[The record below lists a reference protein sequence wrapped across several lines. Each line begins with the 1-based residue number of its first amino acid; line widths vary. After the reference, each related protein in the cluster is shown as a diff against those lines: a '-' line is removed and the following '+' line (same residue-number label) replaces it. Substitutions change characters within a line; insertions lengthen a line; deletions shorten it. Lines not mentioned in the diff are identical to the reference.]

1 MAFTS
6 YTDRSSCFT
15 NIFKTRVDEESCKEF
30 LPHPWTGSR
39 YLEATLIHYDG
50 DTFIRAVRNI
60 LKYNLKPIHN
70 EQASS
75 IIPSFY
81 SDMSGMQFQ

>member
-1 MAFTS
+1 MLWHLPVTLIVTVASPTS
-6 YTDRSSCFT
+6 LKHELMKSLVRNSSH
-15 NIFKTRVDEESCKEF
+15 IPGLVPDI
-30 LPHPWTGSR
+30 
-39 YLEATLIHYDG
+39 LIHYDG

-75 IIPSFY
+75 IIPPFY